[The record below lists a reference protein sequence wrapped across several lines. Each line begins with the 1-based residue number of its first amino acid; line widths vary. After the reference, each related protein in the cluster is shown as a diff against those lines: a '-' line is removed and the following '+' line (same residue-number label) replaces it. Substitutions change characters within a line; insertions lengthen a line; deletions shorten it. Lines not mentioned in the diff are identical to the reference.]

1 MGVLFEPNLSLTSVR
16 LGTGSDTI
24 QEISTAAVKNTME
37 KSLCFSLQPSAGSVF
52 CL

>member
-24 QEISTAAVKNTME
+24 QEISTAV
-37 KSLCFSLQPSAGSVF
+37 Q
-52 CL
+52 